1 MEGNNN
7 EIVCNLKSDVTKLK
21 YKDNMNEFILDS
33 EQQLKTR
40 SKNEPMHVD
49 QLKPE
54 NRGRTGIIPR
64 FLKSLF
70 DEIGKLEIQEG
81 AHFTFEYSFFEI
93 YKEKIYDL
101 LQQTYDYIDDGNG
114 RFRRMLKALNLREK
128 KNNQIVIGRND
139 EHVRSNCNTPENLF
153 SKRSEELAEVLEDLK
168 RANARKHINQ
178 TVMNQRS
185 SRSHTIMTFDVKLV
199 TKIVISGK
207 SEEGKLDL
215 NSEKYKILKKSQS
228 VFIDL
233 AGSERQVYNKDELLE
248 EGCFIN
254 KSLSIL
260 NHVIT
265 TLSNSKAKDFVH
277 YRDSK

>member
-1 MEGNNN
+1 ME
-7 EIVCNLKSDVTKLK
+7 
-21 YKDNMNEFILDS
+21 
-33 EQQLKTR
+33 
-40 SKNEPMHVD
+40 
-49 QLKPE
+49 
-54 NRGRTGIIPR
+54 
-64 FLKSLF
+64 
-70 DEIGKLEIQEG
+70 
-81 AHFTFEYSFFEI
+81 
-93 YKEKIYDL
+93 
-101 LQQTYDYIDDGNG
+101 
-114 RFRRMLKALNLREK
+114 
-128 KNNQIVIGRND
+128 
-139 EHVRSNCNTPENLF
+139 
-153 SKRSEELAEVLEDLK
+153 

-185 SRSHTIMTFDVKLV
+185 SRSHTIMTFNVKLV

-207 SEEGKLDL
+207 CEEGRRASL
-215 NSEKYKILKKSQS
+215 NPEKYKILKKSQS

-265 TLSNSKAKDFVH
+265 TLSNSKARDFVH